1 VVGNGADGTGAV
13 GVDGTGSVK
22 GDGDDCTE
30 DCK

>member
-1 VVGNGADGTGAV
+1 MVGDGADGTGAV

-22 GDGDDCTE
+22 GDGDECTE